1 MEIVR
6 NQEKN
11 GIELYFNAKP
21 KSEILRLLKSNHFR
35 WHNAKKC
42 WYIKYSEM
50 AMKVV
55 ELINNGKIE
64 TVSRETLKQENKLG
78 IKVGDIF
85 YTSWGY
91 EQTNVDFFQVVALK
105 GKTQVVIKEV
115 SLESEE
121 IDNISG
127 MSRDVKYNVNKV
139 KVLDKTTFV
148 KDNDKGMIKKVCGT
162 KECPYLNISSYAN
175 AYLYNGKKL
184 YESWY
189 Y

>member
-21 KSEILRLLKSNHFR
+21 KSEILTLLKDNHFR
-35 WHNAKKC
+35 WHSSKHC
-42 WYIKYSEM
+42 WYIKYSEI

-85 YTSWGY
+85 YCSWGY

>member
-21 KSEILRLLKSNHFR
+21 KSEILRLLKDNHFR
-35 WHNAKKC
+35 WHSSKRC
-42 WYIKYSEM
+42 WYIKYSEI

-55 ELINNGKIE
+55 ELINEGKIE
-64 TVSRETLKQENKLG
+64 NVSHETLKQENELG

-105 GKTQVVIKEV
+105 GKTQVIIKQVKLREKEV
-115 SLESEE
+115 
-121 IDNISG
+121 DNVG
-127 MSRDVKYNVNKV
+127 AMSRDVSYYTDNVEIMKNS
-139 KVLDKTTFV
+139 LFI
-148 KDNDKGMIKKVCGT
+148 KDNSKGAIKKVCGT